1 MTTAAIT
8 RIYEKLP
15 PRKLAVLAVNAAVSQ
30 DGDELDRIIA
40 ACPRKTY
47 TCPDIAFEFTKDA
60 LTTTLLTLGLE
71 WWRDMTLAQTSRCG
85 LMHAIAAKDS
95 DETQKWLA
103 NCQKWTGLAN
113 TVDAAIHTIC
123 EESGVD
129 EDAVRKWLNI
139 AERTGEELND
149 EQFELYE
156 EVTNRWRKSMLSV

>member
-1 MTTAAIT
+1 MTTAALAK
-8 RIYEKLP
+8 IYERLP

-30 DGDELDRIIA
+30 DGAELDRIIA

-71 WWRDMTLAQTSRCG
+71 WWRDMTLAQTARCG
-85 LMHAIAAKDS
+85 LLQAATAHDT
-95 DETQKWLA
+95 DEAQKWLA

-123 EESGVD
+123 RESGLD
-129 EDAVRKWLNI
+129 EDAVRKWLNV
-139 AERTGEELND
+139 AERSDAELTA
-149 EQFELYE
+149 EQRELYD
-156 EVTNRWRKSMLSV
+156 EVIDRWRVSMLSA